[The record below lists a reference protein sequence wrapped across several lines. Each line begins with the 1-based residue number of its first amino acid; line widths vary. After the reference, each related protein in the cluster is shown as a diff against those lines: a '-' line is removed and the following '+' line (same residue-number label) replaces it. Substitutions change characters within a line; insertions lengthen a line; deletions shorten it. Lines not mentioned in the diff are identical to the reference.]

1 MMFQMIGVAWYLDFE
16 SSGITIVS
24 WLYRLKLK
32 IVSELFNRME
42 HMVLFVCFTWP
53 RIKLKLEMYAK
64 KKNTNARF

>member
-1 MMFQMIGVAWYLDFE
+1 MKLVCGSSVWFGKKFTAEFMMMFQMIGVAWYLDFE

-42 HMVLFVCFTWP
+42 HMVLFVCFT
-53 RIKLKLEMYAK
+53 
-64 KKNTNARF
+64 